1 MRLLHAGH
9 DHVGESAA
17 RRESQTDTRRDYSPY
32 GRQHLPVHR
41 LCAYC
46 RRDSACRRRDG
57 EGNQEV
63 TVEKK
68 TDFHVVNHSL
78 PRRDGRVKVT
88 GKAQYV
94 ADVKLI
100 GMAYCKV
107 LRSPYPHAKIISIDK
122 SKAEAHPGVY
132 CVITGY
138 DLEGLNPY
146 YGHAVKDHPL
156 IAIEKVRYAGEPV
169 AAVVAVDERTAF
181 EALELIDVEYQE
193 LKAVFTPQ
201 EALAQDAPLLHQRQF
216 EAGALRGF
224 EGEVTAGKGSN
235 ICQKHEI
242 KWGDAESAFKN
253 AAAVVEGE
261 YYFPMTYAY
270 AMEAYVAIADVN
282 DQGVTIYS
290 SAQHPF
296 MVRHDLKSVF
306 NMPVSQVR
314 LVVPFVGGGYGSK
327 SYTKIEPLVAA
338 CSWKAKRPV
347 KLQLTVEEAMLTTRS
362 DDAYTW
368 MRTAVDANGK
378 IIARQAKI
386 LMNTGAYAENSPL
399 VVEKSTNRCVGPYAI
414 PNVLIENSSLYTNT
428 VPASSYRGFGCA
440 QVTLPGESQIDELAA
455 KIGKDPYEFRLANA
469 AKPGEEFFPGM
480 RPFDGT
486 LKEDLETAAK
496 AINWNEPLPKGHGR
510 TVACSGSDAGAYPLT
525 STAIRV
531 HADGSVTILT
541 GSTELGQGSHTVL
554 PQIAAEELGVPFEK
568 VRVVSSDTAITP
580 YDRSTGASRTTT
592 LMGSA
597 VLDASRDAIQQM
609 VVMAADVLKV
619 KAEQIQA
626 VPGGVRCGEA
636 QLSWSEVISKYYALP
651 DGEVIGRAYIRK
663 DGRFAKLP
671 VFWETAATG
680 CELSVDEETGRIT
693 VEKLA
698 TVGDVGLAINPAL
711 AEGQDIGAATMG
723 LGIGLFEELT
733 YQDGQL
739 LNGSILDYRVPRF
752 SDLPEQV
759 ELHLVQNRDGVGP
772 YGAKGGGEASLNS
785 MAANIANGV
794 DRAVGVRIRQA
805 PLTPE
810 RVWRAMKDKDK
821 E

>member
-1 MRLLHAGH
+1 
-9 DHVGESAA
+9 
-17 RRESQTDTRRDYSPY
+17 
-32 GRQHLPVHR
+32 
-41 LCAYC
+41 
-46 RRDSACRRRDG
+46 
-57 EGNQEV
+57 V
-63 TVEKK
+63 TAEKK
-68 TDFHVVNHSL
+68 QDFQVVNHSV

-88 GKAQYV
+88 GRATFV
-94 ADVKLI
+94 SDLRLI
-100 GMAYCKV
+100 GMAYAKV
-107 LRSPYPHAKIISIDK
+107 LRSPYAHAKIVSIDT
-122 SKAEAHPGVY
+122 SGAEARPGVY
-132 CVITGY
+132 CVLTGNN
-138 DLEGLNPY
+138 LEGLNPY

-156 IAIEKVRYAGEPV
+156 LAIEKVRYAGEPV

-181 EALELIDVEYQE
+181 EALEYIDVKYEE
-193 LKAVFTPQ
+193 LKPVLTSR
-201 EALAQDAPLLHQRQF
+201 EAMEKDAPLIHQRKF

-224 EGEVTAGKGSN
+224 EGEVTAGKGTN
-235 ICQKHEI
+235 ICQEHHL
-242 KWGDAESAFKN
+242 KWGDVEKAFKE

-270 AMEAYVAIADVN
+270 AMEPYVAIADVS
-282 DQGVTIYS
+282 DEGVTIYS

-306 NMPVSQVR
+306 NLPVSAVR
-314 LVVPFVGGGYGSK
+314 LIVPFVGGGYGSK

-338 CSWKAKRPV
+338 CSWKAKRSV

-378 IIARQAKI
+378 IIARQARI
-386 LMNTGAYAENSPL
+386 YMNTGAYAENSPL

-414 PNVLIENSSLYTNT
+414 PNVQIDNYSFYTNT

-455 KIGKDPYEFRLANA
+455 KIGKDPYEFRLINA

-486 LKEDLETAAK
+486 LKEDLEIAAK
-496 AINWNEPLPKGHGR
+496 AVGWKEPLEKGRGR
-510 TVACSGSDAGAYPLT
+510 GVACSGSDAGAYPLT

-531 HADGSVTILT
+531 YADGSASLMT

-554 PQIAAEELGVPFEK
+554 PQIAAEELGIPVDN

-592 LMGSA
+592 LMGRA
-597 VLDASRDAIQQM
+597 VMEASREAIQQM
-609 VVMAADVLKV
+609 VKMAADVLKV
-619 KAEQIQA
+619 KVEEIQ
-626 VPGGVRCGEA
+626 VIKGGVRCGEA
-636 QLSWSEVISKYYALP
+636 QLNWSEVISKYYALP

-663 DGRFAKLP
+663 DGDFAKLP
-671 VFWETAATG
+671 VFWEVACTG
-680 CELSVDEETGRIT
+680 VELSVDEETGKIQM
-693 VEKLA
+693 EKLA

-723 LGIGLFEELT
+723 MGIGLFEELV
-733 YQDGQL
+733 YDGPQL
-739 LNGSILDYRVPRF
+739 VNGSILDYRVPRF
-752 SDLPEQV
+752 SDLPKKV
-759 ELHLVQNRDGVGP
+759 ELHLVQNQDGVGP

-785 MAANIANGV
+785 MAANIANAV
-794 DRAVGVRIRQA
+794 DRATGVRIRQA

-810 RVWRAMKDKDK
+810 RVWRALRNKKSKMEDRG
-821 E
+821 

>member
-1 MRLLHAGH
+1 
-9 DHVGESAA
+9 VNE
-17 RRESQTDTRRDYSPY
+17 
-32 GRQHLPVHR
+32 
-41 LCAYC
+41 
-46 RRDSACRRRDG
+46 
-57 EGNQEV
+57 
-63 TVEKK
+63 EKK
-68 TDFHVVNHSL
+68 TDFQIVNKPL
-78 PRRDGRVKVT
+78 PRRDGRAKVT
-88 GKAQYV
+88 GRAQYV
-94 ADVKLI
+94 ADLRLI
-100 GMAYCKV
+100 GMAHVKV
-107 LRSPYPHAKIISIDK
+107 LRSPYGHAKIVSIDK
-122 SKAEAHPGVY
+122 SKAEARPGVY
-132 CVITGY
+132 CVVTGN

-156 IAIEKVRYAGEPV
+156 LAIEKVRYAGEPV
-169 AAVVAVDERTAF
+169 ATVVAVDERTAF
-181 EALELIDVEYQE
+181 EALEFIDVKYEE
-193 LKAVFTPQ
+193 LKAVFTPEQ
-201 EALAQDAPLLHQRQF
+201 AMAKDAPLLHERQF

-235 ICQKHEI
+235 ICQTHKIE
-242 KWGDAESAFKN
+242 WGDVEAAFKN

-261 YYFPMTYAY
+261 YYFPMIYAY
-270 AMEAYVAIADVN
+270 AMEPYVAVADVTE
-282 DQGVTIYS
+282 QGVTIYS

-306 NMPVSQVR
+306 NLPVSQVR
-314 LVVPFVGGGYGSK
+314 LIVPFVGGGYGSK

-347 KLQLTVEEAMLTTRS
+347 KLQLSVEEAMLTTRS

-368 MRTAVDANGK
+368 MRTAVDASGK

-414 PNVLIENSSLYTNT
+414 PNLLIENSSLYTNT

-469 AKPGEEFFPGM
+469 AKPGEQFFPRL

-486 LKEDLETAAK
+486 LKEDLDTAAK
-496 AINWNEPLPKGHGR
+496 AIGWEKPLAKGHGR
-510 TVACSGSDAGAYPLT
+510 AVACSASDAGAYPLT
-525 STAIRV
+525 STAVRV
-531 HADGSVTILT
+531 HADGSVTIMT
-541 GSTELGQGSHTVL
+541 GSTELGQGSHTVI
-554 PQIAAEELGVPFEK
+554 PQIAAEELGVPFEN
-568 VRVVSSDTAITP
+568 VHLVSSDTAITP

-597 VLDASRDAIQQM
+597 VLEASREAIQQM

-619 KAEQIQA
+619 KVEQIQL
-626 VPGGVRCGEA
+626 VRGGVRCGEA
-636 QLSWSEVISKYYALP
+636 QLNWSEVISKFYGLP
-651 DGEVIGRAYIRK
+651 DGEVIGRSYIRK
-663 DGRFAKLP
+663 AGKFSQLP
-671 VFWETAATG
+671 VFWEAACTG
-680 CELSVDEETGRIT
+680 VEVSVDQETGKIA

-723 LGIGLFEELT
+723 MGTGLFEELV
-733 YQDGQL
+733 YEGPQL
-739 LNGSILDYRVPRF
+739 LNGSILDYRVPKF
-752 SDLPEQV
+752 SDLPKNV
-759 ELHLVQNRDGVGP
+759 ELHLVQNQDGVGP

-785 MAANIANGV
+785 MAANIANAV
-794 DRAVGVRIRQA
+794 DRAVGVRIREA

-810 RVWRAMKDKDK
+810 KVWRALREKKT
-821 E
+821 

>member
-1 MRLLHAGH
+1 
-9 DHVGESAA
+9 VSGEK
-17 RRESQTDTRRDYSPY
+17 QTDF
-32 GRQHLPVHR
+32 QI
-41 LCAYC
+41 
-46 RRDSACRRRDG
+46 
-57 EGNQEV
+57 
-63 TVEKK
+63 
-68 TDFHVVNHSL
+68 VNHSI

-94 ADVKLI
+94 ADLRLI
-100 GMAYCKV
+100 GMAYAKV
-107 LRSPYPHAKIISIDK
+107 LRSPLAHAKIISIDK
-122 SKAEAHPGVY
+122 SKAEAHPGVH
-132 CVITGY
+132 CVVTGF
-138 DLEGLNPY
+138 DLDGLNPY
-146 YGHAVKDHPL
+146 FGHAVKDHPL
-156 IAIEKVRYAGEPV
+156 LAIDKVRYAGEPV

-181 EALELIDVEYQE
+181 EALELIDVKYEE
-193 LKAVFTPQ
+193 LKGIFTPQ
-201 EALAQDAPLLHQRQF
+201 EALAKDAPLLHERKF

-224 EGEVTAGKGSN
+224 EGDVTAGKGSN
-235 ICQKHEI
+235 ICQTHKI
-242 KWGDAESAFKN
+242 QWGDVEKAFKE
-253 AAAVVEGE
+253 AATVVEGD

-270 AMEAYVAIADVN
+270 AMEPYVAIADVS
-282 DQGVTIYS
+282 DQGVNIYS

-296 MVRHDLKSVF
+296 MVRHDLKSIF
-306 NMPVSQVR
+306 NLPVSKVR
-314 LVVPFVGGGYGSK
+314 LIVPFVGGGYGSK
-327 SYTKIEPLVAA
+327 SYTKVEPLVAA

-368 MRTAVDANGK
+368 MRTAVDKNGK

-414 PNVLIENSSLYTNT
+414 PNVLIENMSLYTNT

-455 KIGKDPYEFRLANA
+455 KIGKDPYQFRLENA

-486 LKEDLETAAK
+486 LKQDLDTAAK
-496 AINWNEPLPKGHGR
+496 AIGWSTPLAKGHGR
-510 TVACSGSDAGAYPLT
+510 TVAISGSDAGAYPLT
-525 STAIRV
+525 STAVRV
-531 HADGSVTILT
+531 HADGSATIMT

-554 PQIAAEELGVPFEK
+554 PQIAAEELGIAYDK
-568 VRVVSSDTAITP
+568 VNVVSSDTAITP

-597 VLDASRDAIQQM
+597 VQEACQEAIQQM

-619 KAEQIQA
+619 KKEQIET
-626 VPGGVRCGEA
+626 VRGGVRCGEV
-636 QLSWSEVISKYYALP
+636 QLDWSQVISKFYALP
-651 DGEVIGRAYIRK
+651 DGEVIGRSYIRK
-663 DGRFAKLP
+663 SGKFAALP
-671 VFWETAATG
+671 VFWEAAATG
-680 CELSVDEETGRIT
+680 VEISVDEDTGKIT
-693 VEKLA
+693 MEKLA

-723 LGIGLFEELT
+723 MGIGLFEELV
-733 YQDGQL
+733 YEGSQL
-739 LNGSILDYRVPRF
+739 MNGSILDYRLPRF
-752 SDLPEQV
+752 SDLPKQV

-785 MAANIANGV
+785 MAANIANAV

-810 RVWRAMKDKDK
+810 RVWRALKGKKDKV
-821 E
+821 

>member
-1 MRLLHAGH
+1 M
-9 DHVGESAA
+9 SA
-17 RRESQTDTRRDYSPY
+17 
-32 GRQHLPVHR
+32 
-41 LCAYC
+41 
-46 RRDSACRRRDG
+46 
-57 EGNQEV
+57 
-63 TVEKK
+63 EKK
-68 TDFHVVNHSL
+68 PDFHVVNHSL

-94 ADVKLI
+94 ADLRLF
-100 GMAYCKV
+100 GMAYAKV
-107 LRSPYPHAKIISIDK
+107 LRSTYAHAKIISIDK
-122 SKAEAHPGVY
+122 SRAESHPGVY
-132 CVITGY
+132 CVVTGY

-156 IAIEKVRYAGEPV
+156 LAINKVRYTGEPV

-181 EALELIDVEYQE
+181 EALEFIDVKYEE
-193 LKAVFTPQ
+193 LKAVFTPE
-201 EALAQDAPLLHQRQF
+201 EALAEDAPLLHERQF

-224 EGEVTAGKGSN
+224 EGEVTAGKGTN
-235 ICQKHEI
+235 ICQTHKI
-242 KWGDAESAFKN
+242 QWGNVDKAFKE
-253 AAAVVEGE
+253 AAAVVEGN

-270 AMEAYVAIADVN
+270 AMEPYVAIAEVN

-306 NMPVSQVR
+306 NLPVSSVR
-314 LVVPFVGGGYGSK
+314 LIVPFVGGGYGSK

-338 CSWKAKRPV
+338 CSWKAKWPV

-368 MRTAVDANGK
+368 INGK

-386 LMNTGAYAENSPL
+386 VMNTGAYAENSPL
-399 VVEKSTNRCVGPYAI
+399 VVEKSTNRCVGPYTI
-414 PNVLIENSSLYTNT
+414 PNVLIENSSFYTNT

-496 AINWNEPLPKGHGR
+496 AIGWGKPLPKGHGR

-531 HADGSVTILT
+531 HADGSVTIMT

-554 PQIAAEELGVPFEK
+554 PQIAAEELGIPFEN

-592 LMGSA
+592 LMGTA
-597 VLDASRDAIQQM
+597 VLEASREAIQQM

-619 KAEQIQA
+619 KVEQIQ
-626 VPGGVRCGEA
+626 VVRGGVRCGEA
-636 QLSWSEVISKYYALP
+636 QLNWSEVISKFYALP

-663 DGRFAKLP
+663 SGKFSALP
-671 VFWETAATG
+671 VFWEAAATG
-680 CELSVDEETGRIT
+680 VEISVDEETGKIT
-693 VEKLA
+693 MEKLA

-723 LGIGLFEELT
+723 MGIGLFEELV
-733 YQDGQL
+733 YEGSQL
-739 LNGSILDYRVPRF
+739 VNGSILDYRLPRF
-752 SDLPEQV
+752 SDLPKEV
-759 ELHLVQNRDGVGP
+759 ELHLVQNQDGVGP

-785 MAANIANGV
+785 MPANIANAV

-810 RVWRAMKDKDK
+810 RIWRALK
-821 E
+821 EKKN

>member
-1 MRLLHAGH
+1 
-9 DHVGESAA
+9 VSA
-17 RRESQTDTRRDYSPY
+17 
-32 GRQHLPVHR
+32 
-41 LCAYC
+41 
-46 RRDSACRRRDG
+46 
-57 EGNQEV
+57 
-63 TVEKK
+63 EKK

-94 ADVKLI
+94 ADLKLI
-100 GMAYCKV
+100 GMAYAKV
-107 LRSPYPHAKIISIDK
+107 LRSPYAHAKILSIDK
-122 SKAEAHPGVY
+122 SRAEAHPGVH
-132 CVITGY
+132 CVVTGF
-138 DLEGLNPY
+138 DLDGINPY

-156 IAIEKVRYAGEPV
+156 LAIEKVRYAGEAV

-181 EALELIDVEYQE
+181 EALELIEVKYEE
-193 LKAVFTPQ
+193 LKAIFTPQ
-201 EALAQDAPLLHQRQF
+201 EAAAKDAPLLHQRQF

-235 ICQKHEI
+235 ICQSHKI
-242 KWGDAESAFKN
+242 QWGDVDKAFKE
-253 AAAVVEGE
+253 AAAVIEGD

-282 DQGVTIYS
+282 DQEVTIYS

-306 NMPVSQVR
+306 NLPVSSVR
-314 LVVPFVGGGYGSK
+314 LIVPFVGGGYGSK

-362 DDAYTW
+362 DDAFTW

-386 LMNTGAYAENSPL
+386 TMNTGAYAENSPL

-414 PNVLIENSSLYTNT
+414 PNVLIENSSYYTNT

-486 LKEDLETAAK
+486 LKQDLETAAK
-496 AINWNEPLPKGHGR
+496 AVGWGKPLEKNHGR
-510 TVACSGSDAGAYPLT
+510 TVAVSGSDAGAYPLT

-531 HADGSVTILT
+531 HADGSVTIMT

-568 VRVVSSDTAITP
+568 VRVISSDTAITP

-597 VLDASRDAIQQM
+597 VLEASRDAIQQM

-619 KAEQIQA
+619 KPEQIQT
-626 VPGGVRCGEA
+626 VRGGVRCGEA
-636 QLSWSEVISKYYALP
+636 QLSWSEVICKFYALP

-663 DGRFAKLP
+663 SGKFSALP
-671 VFWETAATG
+671 VFWEAAATG
-680 CELSVDEETGRIT
+680 CEISVDEETGKIT
-693 VEKLA
+693 MEKLA

-723 LGIGLFEELT
+723 VGIGLFEELI
-733 YQDGQL
+733 YEGPQL
-739 LNGSILDYRVPRF
+739 VNGSILDYRLPRF
-752 SDLPEQV
+752 SDLPKQV
-759 ELHLVQNRDGVGP
+759 ELHLVQNQDGVGP

-785 MAANIANGV
+785 MAANIANAV
-794 DRAVGVRIRQA
+794 DQAVGVRIRQA

-810 RVWRAMKDKDK
+810 RVWRALK
-821 E
+821 EKKSNTPNRG

>member
-1 MRLLHAGH
+1 M
-9 DHVGESAA
+9 SA
-17 RRESQTDTRRDYSPY
+17 
-32 GRQHLPVHR
+32 
-41 LCAYC
+41 
-46 RRDSACRRRDG
+46 
-57 EGNQEV
+57 
-63 TVEKK
+63 EKK
-68 TDFHVVNHSL
+68 TDFQIVNHSI

-94 ADVKLI
+94 ADLRLI
-100 GMAYCKV
+100 GMAYAKV
-107 LRSPYPHAKIISIDK
+107 LRSPYAHAKIIAIDK
-122 SKAEAHPGVY
+122 SRAEAHPGVY
-132 CVITGY
+132 CVVTGY
-138 DLEGLNPY
+138 DLDGLNPY

-156 IAIEKVRYAGEPV
+156 LAIDKVRYAGEPV

-181 EALELIDVEYQE
+181 EALELIDVKYQE
-193 LKAVFTPQ
+193 LKAVFTPE
-201 EALAQDAPLLHQRQF
+201 EAMAKDAPLLHERKF

-224 EGEVTAGKGSN
+224 EGEVTAGKGTN
-235 ICQKHEI
+235 ICQSHKI
-242 KWGDAESAFKN
+242 QWGDVEKAFKE
-253 AAAVVEGE
+253 AAAVVEGNF
-261 YYFPMTYAY
+261 YFPMIYAY
-270 AMEAYVAIADVN
+270 AMEPYVAVADVT
-282 DQGVTIYS
+282 DQGVNVYS

-296 MVRHDLKSVF
+296 MVRHDLKSIF
-306 NMPVSQVR
+306 NLPVSKVR
-314 LVVPFVGGGYGSK
+314 LIVPFVGGGYGSK

-368 MRTAVDANGK
+368 MRTAVDKNGK

-486 LKEDLETAAK
+486 LKQDLETAAK
-496 AINWNEPLPKGHGR
+496 AIGWGTPLAKGHGR

-525 STAIRV
+525 STAVRV
-531 HADGSVTILT
+531 HADGSVTIMT

-554 PQIAAEELGVPFEK
+554 PQIAAEALGVAYDK
-568 VRVVSSDTAITP
+568 VNVVSSDTAITP

-597 VLDASRDAIQQM
+597 VLEASQEAIQQM

-619 KAEQIQA
+619 KVEDIQT
-626 VPGGVRCGEA
+626 VRGGIRCGEV
-636 QLSWSEVISKYYALP
+636 QLDWSQVICKFYGLP
-651 DGEVIGRAYIRK
+651 DGEVIGRSYIRK
-663 DGRFAKLP
+663 SGKFAALP
-671 VFWETAATG
+671 VFWEAAATG
-680 CELSVDEETGRIT
+680 VEISVDEETGKIT
-693 VEKLA
+693 MEKLA

-711 AEGQDIGAATMG
+711 AEGQDLGAATMG
-723 LGIGLFEELT
+723 MGIGLFEELV
-733 YQDGQL
+733 YEGSQL
-739 LNGSILDYRVPRF
+739 VNGSILDYRLPRF
-752 SDLPEQV
+752 SDLPKHV
-759 ELHLVQNRDGVGP
+759 ELHLVQNQDGVGP

-785 MAANIANGV
+785 MAANIANAV
-794 DRAVGVRIRQA
+794 ERAVGVRIRQA

-810 RVWRAMKDKDK
+810 RVWRALKERMKDKG
-821 E
+821 

>member
-1 MRLLHAGH
+1 
-9 DHVGESAA
+9 VSA
-17 RRESQTDTRRDYSPY
+17 
-32 GRQHLPVHR
+32 
-41 LCAYC
+41 
-46 RRDSACRRRDG
+46 
-57 EGNQEV
+57 
-63 TVEKK
+63 EKK
-68 TDFHVVNHSL
+68 TDFQVVNHSI

-88 GKAQYV
+88 GKAVYV
-94 ADVKLI
+94 SDLKLI
-100 GMAYCKV
+100 GMAYAKV
-107 LRSPYPHAKIISIDK
+107 LRSPYAHAKIISIDK
-122 SKAEAHPGVY
+122 SKAESHPGVY
-132 CVITGY
+132 CVVTGY
-138 DLEGLNPY
+138 DLDGLNPY

-156 IAIEKVRYAGEPV
+156 LAIDKVRYAGEPV

-181 EALELIDVEYQE
+181 EALEFIDVQYEE
-193 LKAVFTPQ
+193 LKAIFTPQ
-201 EALAQDAPLLHQRQF
+201 EALAPDAPLLHQRQF

-224 EGEVTAGKGSN
+224 EGEVTAGKGTN
-235 ICQKHEI
+235 ICQKHQI
-242 KWGDAESAFKN
+242 KWGDVEEAFKN
-253 AAAVVEGE
+253 AAAVIEGD

-270 AMEAYVAIADVN
+270 AMEAYVAIAEVN
-282 DQGVTIYS
+282 AQDVTIYS

-296 MVRHDLKSVF
+296 MVRHDLKSIF
-306 NMPVSQVR
+306 NLPVSSVR
-314 LVVPFVGGGYGSK
+314 LIVPFVGGGYGSK

-338 CSWKAKRPV
+338 CAWKAKRPV
-347 KLQLTVEEAMLTTRS
+347 KLQLTIEEAMLTTRS

-386 LMNTGAYAENSPL
+386 MMNTGAYAENSPL

-414 PNVLIENSSLYTNT
+414 PNVLIENMSLYTNT

-486 LKEDLETAAK
+486 LKQDLDTAAK
-496 AINWNEPLPKGHGR
+496 AIGWGKPLPKGHGR
-510 TVACSGSDAGAYPLT
+510 SVAVSGSDAGAYPLT

-531 HADGSVTILT
+531 HADGSVTIMT
-541 GSTELGQGSHTVL
+541 GSTELGQGSHTIL
-554 PQIAAEELGVPFEK
+554 PQIAAEELGIPVDE

-597 VLDASRDAIQQM
+597 IIDASRDAIQQM

-619 KAEQIQA
+619 KVDEIQ
-626 VPGGVRCGEA
+626 VVRGCVRCGEA
-636 QLSWSEVISKYYALP
+636 HLNWSEVISKYYALP

-663 DGRFAKLP
+663 AGRFAKLP
-671 VFWETAATG
+671 VFWETAATA
-680 CELSVDEETGRIT
+680 CEISVDEETGKIT
-693 VEKLA
+693 MEKLA

-723 LGIGLFEELT
+723 MGIGLFEELV
-733 YQDGQL
+733 YEGSQL
-739 LNGSILDYRVPRF
+739 VNGSILDYRLPRF
-752 SDLPEQV
+752 SDLPKEV
-759 ELHLVQNRDGVGP
+759 ELHLVQNQDGVGP

-785 MAANIANGV
+785 MAANIANAV

-810 RVWRAMKDKDK
+810 RVWRALK
-821 E
+821 EK

>member
-1 MRLLHAGH
+1 
-9 DHVGESAA
+9 VSA
-17 RRESQTDTRRDYSPY
+17 
-32 GRQHLPVHR
+32 
-41 LCAYC
+41 
-46 RRDSACRRRDG
+46 
-57 EGNQEV
+57 
-63 TVEKK
+63 EKK
-68 TDFHVVNHSL
+68 TDFQIVNHSI

-94 ADVKLI
+94 ADLRLI
-100 GMAYCKV
+100 GMAYAKV
-107 LRSPYPHAKIISIDK
+107 LRSPYAHAKIITIDK
-122 SKAEAHPGVY
+122 SRAEAYPGVH
-132 CVITGY
+132 CVVTGY
-138 DLEGLNPY
+138 DLDGLNPY

-156 IAIEKVRYAGEPV
+156 LAIDKVRYAGEPV

-181 EALELIDVEYQE
+181 EALELIDVKYQE
-193 LKAVFTPQ
+193 LKAVFTPE
-201 EALAQDAPLLHQRQF
+201 EAMAKDAPLLHERKF

-224 EGEVTAGKGSN
+224 EGDITAGKGSN
-235 ICQKHEI
+235 ICQSHKI
-242 KWGDAESAFKN
+242 QWGDVEKAFRE
-253 AAAVVEGE
+253 AASVVEGN

-270 AMEAYVAIADVN
+270 AMEPYVAVADVT
-282 DQGVTIYS
+282 DQGVNIYS

-296 MVRHDLKSVF
+296 MVRHDLKSIF
-306 NMPVSQVR
+306 NLPVSKVR
-314 LVVPFVGGGYGSK
+314 LIVPFVGGGYGSK

-368 MRTAVDANGK
+368 MRTAVDKNGK

-428 VPASSYRGFGCA
+428 IPASSYRGFGCA

-486 LKEDLETAAK
+486 LKQDLDTAAK
-496 AINWNEPLPKGHGR
+496 AIGWGTPLAKGHGR

-525 STAIRV
+525 STAVRV
-531 HADGSVTILT
+531 HADGSVTIMT

-554 PQIAAEELGVPFEK
+554 PQIAAEALGVAYEK
-568 VRVVSSDTAITP
+568 VNVVSSDTAITP

-597 VLDASRDAIQQM
+597 VLEASQEAIQQM

-619 KAEQIQA
+619 KVEDIQT
-626 VPGGVRCGEA
+626 VRGGVRCGEV
-636 QLSWSEVISKYYALP
+636 QLDWSQVISKFYALP
-651 DGEVIGRAYIRK
+651 DGEVIGRSYIRK
-663 DGRFAKLP
+663 SGKFAALP
-671 VFWETAATG
+671 VFWEAAATG
-680 CELSVDEETGRIT
+680 VEISVDEETGKIT
-693 VEKLA
+693 MEKLA

-711 AEGQDIGAATMG
+711 AEGQDLGAATMG
-723 LGIGLFEELT
+723 MGIGLFEELV
-733 YQDGQL
+733 YEGSQL
-739 LNGSILDYRVPRF
+739 VNGSILDYRLPRF
-752 SDLPEQV
+752 SDLPKQV
-759 ELHLVQNRDGVGP
+759 ELHLVQNQDGVGP

-785 MAANIANGV
+785 MAANIANAV
-794 DRAVGVRIRQA
+794 ERAVGVRIRQA

-810 RVWRAMKDKDK
+810 RVWRALK
-821 E
+821 EKERR

>member
-1 MRLLHAGH
+1 MS
-9 DHVGESAA
+9 GEK
-17 RRESQTDTRRDYSPY
+17 QTDF
-32 GRQHLPVHR
+32 
-41 LCAYC
+41 
-46 RRDSACRRRDG
+46 
-57 EGNQEV
+57 
-63 TVEKK
+63 KI
-68 TDFHVVNHSL
+68 VNHSI

-94 ADVKLI
+94 ADLRLI
-100 GMAYCKV
+100 GMAYAKV
-107 LRSPYPHAKIISIDK
+107 LRSPLAHGRIVAIDK
-122 SKAEAHPGVY
+122 AKAEAHPGVY
-132 CVITGY
+132 CVVTGF

-146 YGHAVKDHPL
+146 FGHAVKDHPL
-156 IAIEKVRYAGEPV
+156 LAIDKVRYAGEPV

-181 EALELIDVEYQE
+181 EALELIDVRYEE
-193 LKAVFTPQ
+193 LKGVFTPE
-201 EALAQDAPLLHQRQF
+201 EALAKDAPLLHERRF

-224 EGEVTAGKGSN
+224 EGDVTAGKGSN
-235 ICQKHEI
+235 ICQTHKI
-242 KWGDAESAFKN
+242 QWGDVEKAFKE
-253 AAAVVEGE
+253 AATVVEGN

-270 AMEAYVAIADVN
+270 AMEPYVAIADVT
-282 DQGVTIYS
+282 DQGVNVYS

-296 MVRHDLKSVF
+296 MVRHDLKSIF
-306 NMPVSQVR
+306 NLPVSKVR
-314 LVVPFVGGGYGSK
+314 LIVPFVGGGYGSK
-327 SYTKIEPLVAA
+327 SYTKVEPLVAA

-368 MRTAVDANGK
+368 MRTGVDKNGK

-414 PNVLIENSSLYTNT
+414 ANVLIENMSLYTNT

-455 KIGKDPYEFRLANA
+455 KIGKDPYEFRLQNA

-486 LKEDLETAAK
+486 LKQDLDTAAQ
-496 AINWNEPLPKGHGR
+496 AIGWDTPLAKGHGR
-510 TVACSGSDAGAYPLT
+510 TVAISGSDAGAYPLT
-525 STAIRV
+525 STAVRV
-531 HADGSVTILT
+531 HADGSATIMT

-554 PQIAAEELGVPFEK
+554 PQIAAEELGIAYEK
-568 VRVVSSDTAITP
+568 VNVVSSDTAITP

-597 VLDASRDAIQQM
+597 VQEACQEAIQQM

-619 KAEQIQA
+619 KPQQIET
-626 VPGGVRCGEA
+626 VRGGIRCGEV
-636 QLSWSEVISKYYALP
+636 QLDWSQVISKFYALP
-651 DGEVIGRAYIRK
+651 DGEVIGRSYIRK
-663 DGRFAKLP
+663 SGKFAALP
-671 VFWETAATG
+671 VFWEAAATG
-680 CELSVDEETGRIT
+680 VEISVDEDTGKIT
-693 VEKLA
+693 MEKLA

-723 LGIGLFEELT
+723 MGIGLFEELV
-733 YQDGQL
+733 YDGSQL
-739 LNGSILDYRVPRF
+739 MNGSILDYRLPRF
-752 SDLPEQV
+752 SDLPKQV

-785 MAANIANGV
+785 MAANIANAV

-810 RVWRAMKDKDK
+810 RVWRALRDKK
-821 E
+821 S

>member
-1 MRLLHAGH
+1 M
-9 DHVGESAA
+9 SA
-17 RRESQTDTRRDYSPY
+17 
-32 GRQHLPVHR
+32 
-41 LCAYC
+41 
-46 RRDSACRRRDG
+46 
-57 EGNQEV
+57 
-63 TVEKK
+63 EKP
-68 TDFHVVNHSL
+68 TEFHIVNHSI

-94 ADVKLI
+94 ADLRLI
-100 GMAYCKV
+100 GMAYAKV
-107 LRSPYPHAKIISIDK
+107 LRSPVAHAKIISIDK

-132 CVITGY
+132 CVVTGY
-138 DLEGLNPY
+138 DLDGLNPY
-146 YGHAVKDHPL
+146 FGHAVKDHPL
-156 IAIEKVRYAGEPV
+156 LAIDKVRYTGEPV

-181 EALELIDVEYQE
+181 EALEFIDVKYEE
-193 LKAVFTPQ
+193 LKGIFTPQ
-201 EALAQDAPLLHQRQF
+201 QALAKDAPLLHERKF

-224 EGEVTAGKGSN
+224 EGEVTAGKGTN
-235 ICQKHEI
+235 ICQTHKI
-242 KWGDAESAFKN
+242 QWGDVDKAFKE
-253 AAAVVEGE
+253 AAAVVEGD

-270 AMEAYVAIADVN
+270 AMEPYVAIADVS
-282 DQGVTIYS
+282 DQGVNVYS

-296 MVRHDLKSVF
+296 MVRHDLKAIF
-306 NMPVSQVR
+306 NLPVSKVR
-314 LVVPFVGGGYGSK
+314 LIVPFVGGGYGSK
-327 SYTKIEPLVAA
+327 SYTKVEPLVAA

-368 MRTAVDANGK
+368 MRTAVDKNGK

-386 LMNTGAYAENSPL
+386 MMNTGAYAENSPL

-414 PNVLIENSSLYTNT
+414 ANVLIENMSLYTNT

-455 KIGKDPYEFRLANA
+455 KIGKDPYQFRLENA

-486 LKEDLETAAK
+486 LKQDLDTAAK
-496 AINWNEPLPKGHGR
+496 AIGWGTPLAKGHGR
-510 TVACSGSDAGAYPLT
+510 TVAVSGSDAGAYPLT
-525 STAIRV
+525 STAVRV
-531 HADGSVTILT
+531 HADGSATIMT

-554 PQIAAEELGVPFEK
+554 PQIAAEELGIAYDQVN
-568 VRVVSSDTAITP
+568 VVSSDTAITP

-597 VLDASRDAIQQM
+597 VMEACQEAIQQM

-619 KAEQIQA
+619 KTEEIQK
-626 VPGGVRCGEA
+626 VRGGVRCGEVE
-636 QLSWSEVISKYYALP
+636 LNWSQVISKFYALP
-651 DGEVIGRAYIRK
+651 DGEVIGRSYIRK
-663 DGRFAKLP
+663 SGRFAALP
-671 VFWETAATG
+671 VFWEAAATG
-680 CELSVDEETGRIT
+680 VELSVDEDTGKIT
-693 VEKLA
+693 MEKLA

-723 LGIGLFEELT
+723 MGIGLFEELV
-733 YQDGQL
+733 YEGSQL
-739 LNGSILDYRVPRF
+739 MNGSILDYRLPRF
-752 SDLPEQV
+752 SDLPKQV

-785 MAANIANGV
+785 MAANIANAV
-794 DRAVGVRIRQA
+794 DKAVGVRIRQA

-810 RVWRAMKDKDK
+810 RVWRALK
-821 E
+821 EKKLQGSKV

>member
-1 MRLLHAGH
+1 
-9 DHVGESAA
+9 VSA
-17 RRESQTDTRRDYSPY
+17 
-32 GRQHLPVHR
+32 
-41 LCAYC
+41 
-46 RRDSACRRRDG
+46 
-57 EGNQEV
+57 
-63 TVEKK
+63 EKK
-68 TDFHVVNHSL
+68 TDFHVVNHSV

-94 ADVKLI
+94 ADLKLI
-100 GMAYCKV
+100 GMAYAKI
-107 LRSPYPHAKIISIDK
+107 LRSPYGHAKIVSIDK
-122 SKAEAHPGVY
+122 TRAEAHPGVY
-132 CVITGY
+132 CVVTGN
-138 DLEGLNPY
+138 DLDGINPY
-146 YGHAVKDHPL
+146 FGHAVKDHPL
-156 IAIEKVRYAGEPV
+156 LAIDKVRYAGEPV
-169 AAVVAVDERTAF
+169 AAVVAIDERTAF
-181 EALELIDVEYQE
+181 EALEFIDVKYEE

-201 EALAQDAPLLHQRQF
+201 QALASDAPLLHDRKF

-235 ICQKHEI
+235 ICQTHRI
-242 KWGDAESAFKN
+242 QWGDVEKAFKE
-253 AAAVVEGE
+253 AAAVIEGD

-270 AMEAYVAIADVN
+270 AMEPYVAIADVT
-282 DQGVTIYS
+282 DQGVNIYS

-296 MVRHDLKSVF
+296 MVRHDLKSIF
-306 NMPVSQVR
+306 NLPVSKVR
-314 LVVPFVGGGYGSK
+314 LMVPFVGGGYGSK
-327 SYTKIEPLVAA
+327 SYTKVEPLAAA

-347 KLQLTVEEAMLTTRS
+347 KVQLTVEEAMLTTRS

-368 MRTAVDANGK
+368 MRTAVDGNGK

-386 LMNTGAYAENSPL
+386 YMNTGAYAENSPL

-414 PNVLIENSSLYTNT
+414 PNVLIENCSAYTNT

-486 LKEDLETAAK
+486 LKQDLETAAK
-496 AINWNEPLPKGHGR
+496 AVGWGKPLEKGRGR
-510 TVACSGSDAGAYPLT
+510 TVAVSGSDAGAYPLT

-531 HADGSVTILT
+531 HADGSVTIMT

-554 PQIAAEELGVPFEK
+554 PQIAAEALGVPLEN
-568 VRVVSSDTAITP
+568 VNVVSSDTAITP

-597 VLDASRDAIQQM
+597 VLEASEEAIKQM

-619 KAEQIQA
+619 KVEDIQT
-626 VPGGVRCGEA
+626 VRGGVRCGEV
-636 QLSWSEVISKYYALP
+636 QLNWSQVISKFYALP
-651 DGEVIGRAYIRK
+651 DGEVIGRSYIRK
-663 DGRFAKLP
+663 AGKFAALP
-671 VFWETAATG
+671 VFWEAAATA
-680 CELSVDEETGRIT
+680 CEISVDEETGKIT
-693 VEKLA
+693 MEKLA

-723 LGIGLFEELT
+723 MGIGLFEELV
-733 YQDGQL
+733 YEDSQL
-739 LNGSILDYRVPRF
+739 MNGSILDYRLPRF
-752 SDLPEQV
+752 SDLPKEV
-759 ELHLVQNRDGVGP
+759 ELHLVQNQDGVGP
-772 YGAKGGGEASLNS
+772 FGAKGGGEASLNS
-785 MAANIANGV
+785 MAANIANAV

-810 RVWRAMKDKDK
+810 RVWRALQEKKVQGSK
-821 E
+821 V